1 MKSNIRKLRKEHRL
15 SQTELGE
22 IIGVSQQ
29 IISRMERDRNRIE
42 IDNLL
47 SLADYFGVSTDYI
60 LAHRETGT
68 DDTRPATRL
77 SVPMEDM
84 DSAKEIMEL
93 RRKVNDG
100 GMDGLLGVL
109 VDLKHYIAE

>member
-1 MKSNIRKLRKEHRL
+1 MTSNIRKLRKERKL
-15 SQTELGE
+15 SQAELGE

-68 DDTRPATRL
+68 DGARPATRL
-77 SVPMEDM
+77 SVPMEDTE
-84 DSAKEIMEL
+84 SEREIMEL

-100 GMDGLLGVL
+100 GMDGLLGML
-109 VDLKHYIAE
+109 VDLKHYMGE

>member
-1 MKSNIRKLRKEHRL
+1 MKSNIRKLRKDRKL
-15 SQTELGE
+15 SQAELGE

-68 DDTRPATRL
+68 DGARPERL
-77 SVPMEDM
+77 PIPMENM
-84 DSAKEIMEL
+84 DPAREIMEL

-109 VDLKHYIAE
+109 VDLKHYMAE